1 MFVYFSSN
9 YSGDVSNV
17 VLSILPLLIYNAVD
31 LVDRISK
38 TNIRTVYTTTCME
51 LWVQIALII
60 LR

>member
-9 YSGDVSNV
+9 CSGDVSNV

-38 TNIRTVYTTTCME
+38 TSICIYTTTCME